1 MDRLLLLAGR
11 HALVVAGAAFAVP
24 LFLGGGSGPLLPAWT
39 WQLLKTLAVLAVLVV
54 VRRRL
59 PVLRPE
65 RFAEVGWVL
74 LVPLTLLQLLL
85 TSVLVLVV
93 AT

>member
-1 MDRLLLLAGR
+1 
-11 HALVVAGAAFAVP
+11 
-24 LFLGGGSGPLLPAWT
+24 
-39 WQLLKTLAVLAVLVV
+39 VV

-74 LVPLTLLQLLL
+74 LVPLTLLQ
-85 TSVLVLVV
+85 VLVTSLIVL
-93 AT
+93 AEAP